1 MPCQIIFTSVL
12 PGMRGEQGTAFIFA
26 GPFFDVF
33 FVSSDC
39 ALRCT
44 YLYTVYGDTDIGICD
59 KRENTWY
66 AYAHGVSVRSPGGH
80 RHKLGG
86 KERAPHRLGHR
97 FLNLRETDR
106 KRKADFAERVT
117 DKDEAFFPESL
128 KRRNSG
134 FSGNCRFL
142 YGIAGTRDILSDKIC
157 DRNILRR
164 MRDDKGMESPS
175 FSWGFQAGILLPSA
189 VFTARGI
196 SGFVPVQKRYKPE
209 SL

>member
-12 PGMRGEQGTAFIFA
+12 PGMRREQGTAFIFA

-44 YLYTVYGDTDIGICD
+44 YLYTFYGDADIGICD

-86 KERAPHRLGHR
+86 EERAPHRLGHR
-97 FLNLRETDR
+97 FLNLGKQTENE
-106 KRKADFAERVT
+106 KR
-117 DKDEAFFPESL
+117 
-128 KRRNSG
+128 
-134 FSGNCRFL
+134 
-142 YGIAGTRDILSDKIC
+142 
-157 DRNILRR
+157 ILR
-164 MRDDKGMESPS
+164 KGLRK
-175 FSWGFQAGILLPSA
+175 GQ
-189 VFTARGI
+189 R
-196 SGFVPVQKRYKPE
+196 
-209 SL
+209 